1 MAPISRARE
10 GRWLGGVCAGL
21 GGLRGLRT
29 GWVRAG
35 FVLLALLG
43 GLGIGLYLACW
54 LIIPA
59 AADDAGER
67 TGGGPVEVAQACAA
81 GVGLAVLA
89 GFAAVATLFGFG
101 WLVLVL
107 AVVVTSLVLWARN
120 RVGPAWVLL
129 PLIALTVPAVAV
141 AASGLRLAPQT
152 GASIVTPSTSAQ
164 LSSRTYRSGLGTL
177 LLDLRHTTFP
187 SGGTVPLHIAAGV
200 KRTIVALPAG
210 QCVRV
215 ELDYHVNT
223 FVAAAGALIGG
234 RAAPYSYVTVFGRL
248 YTQRNADIAA
258 GGNGPYP
265 ILKINFSSQ
274 GGSLYVRDYPDGV
287 DPDVDPD
294 WPGYLSPPEPR
305 PNLRIEPRRLRKKIM
320 RAYLRR
326 ARVAAASRR
335 LIERLMPGPC
345 G

>member
-1 MAPISRARE
+1 MAPISRTRE

-21 GGLRGLRT
+21 GGLPGLRT

-59 AADDAGER
+59 ATHDAPAR
-67 TGGGPVEVAQACAA
+67 TGGGAVEVAQACAA

-89 GFAAVATLFGFG
+89 GIAAVATLFGFG
-101 WLVLVL
+101 WLVLGL
-107 AVVVTSLVLWARN
+107 AVVVVVLWARD

-141 AASGLRLAPQT
+141 AASGLRLAPQS
-152 GASIVTPSTSAQ
+152 GASTFAPSTSGQ
-164 LSSRTYRSGLGTL
+164 LSSRTYRSGLGTML
-177 LLDLRHTTFP
+177 VDLRHTTFP
-187 SGGTVPLHIAAGV
+187 SGGTVPLRIAAGV

-223 FVAAAGALIGG
+223 FVAAAGALISG
-234 RAAPYSYVTVFGRL
+234 RTAPYSYVTLFGRL
-248 YTQRNADIAA
+248 YTQRNADISA
-258 GGNGPYP
+258 GGSGAHP

-274 GGSLYVRDYPDGV
+274 GGSLYVRDYPDSI

-305 PNLRIEPRRLRKKIM
+305 PNLRIEPRRLRMTIM

-326 ARVAAASRR
+326 ARVAAGSRS
-335 LIERLMPGPC
+335 LVQRLMPGPC